1 MGGAPSSL
9 PVRSESGVESA
20 GMRQWFVELNQ
31 FVARRRP
38 ALHMAAALL
47 FVMVA
52 PANDKSILLGLP
64 LLLLGIAIRTWAL
77 GCIVK
82 DGGVCRAG
90 PYAWV
95 RHPLYLGSLVMALG
109 YCVAVNS
116 PPLAGIVVALAG
128 ALYAVA
134 IRREE
139 KALLL
144 RFPEE
149 YHAYI
154 REVPCLIP
162 SLRRNGLRTE
172 GGGFRWHRAVANRAV
187 RATLLSLL
195 ALALFDAKEDLV
207 EVVTGWEPT
216 LHPWLA
222 HICPWL

>member
-1 MGGAPSSL
+1 
-9 PVRSESGVESA
+9 
-20 GMRQWFVELNQ
+20 
-31 FVARRRP
+31 
-38 ALHMAAALL
+38 MAAALL

-52 PANDKSILLGLP
+52 PANDKSILLGVP

-109 YCVAVNS
+109 YCVALNS
-116 PPLAGIVVALAG
+116 PTLAGIVVVLAG

-134 IRREE
+134 MRREE

-144 RFPEE
+144 RFPDE

-162 SLRRNGLRTE
+162 SLRRTGLRTD
-172 GGGFRWHRAVANRAV
+172 GGGFRWRRAVANRAV

-195 ALALFDAKEDLV
+195 ALALFDAKEDMI
-207 EVVTGWEPT
+207 EAITGWEPT